1 MKKII
6 DGRLYDTDT
15 AKRVGGYAKGF
26 EGVDSDFVMESLYR
40 KETGE
45 FFLYGGGGPKS
56 DYAEHSENTSCAGE
70 AIRPLSID
78 EAKEWAEKHLSGDE
92 YIEIFGEVKEE

>member
-26 EGVDSDFVMESLYR
+26 EGVDSDFVMESL
-40 KETGE
+40 
-45 FFLYGGGGPKS
+45 
-56 DYAEHSENTSCAGE
+56 
-70 AIRPLSID
+70 
-78 EAKEWAEKHLSGDE
+78 
-92 YIEIFGEVKEE
+92 